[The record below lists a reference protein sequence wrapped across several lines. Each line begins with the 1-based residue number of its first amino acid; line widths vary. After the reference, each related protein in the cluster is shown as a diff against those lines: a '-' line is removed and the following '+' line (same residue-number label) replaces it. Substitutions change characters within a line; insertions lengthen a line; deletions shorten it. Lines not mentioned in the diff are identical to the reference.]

1 MARKPCSK
9 KKKTL
14 FLMLL
19 MRRMLRE
26 WPHTKRSKHT
36 TPKRNGTHLGLI
48 ITTKANLN
56 SNRSFVFFALEF
68 HTQKKEKA
76 IFSKER
82 LSLKLQLIFPFQ
94 ILLQF
99 LSSLSF
105 KMFFCINHEWQVNN
119 KSSSSFV
126 DTTHNSS
133 NSLKESPIQQSIGGA

>member
-56 SNRSFVFFALEF
+56 SNRSFVF
-68 HTQKKEKA
+68 
-76 IFSKER
+76 
-82 LSLKLQLIFPFQ
+82 
-94 ILLQF
+94 LL
-99 LSSLSF
+99 LSF
-105 KMFFCINHEWQVNN
+105 TPKKRKIVIF
-119 KSSSSFV
+119 
-126 DTTHNSS
+126 
-133 NSLKESPIQQSIGGA
+133 